1 MPPMHCT
8 NPWGLEL
15 HCAAAVLVAAVFKAR
30 ASAVRAITALARVVD
45 SEFRQ
50 ALAEAKAL
58 CFHQHTTSP
67 GSVGTIGTP

>member
-15 HCAAAVLVAAVFKAR
+15 HCAAAALVAAVCKAS
-30 ASAVRAITALARVVD
+30 ASAVRAITALARVV
-45 SEFRQ
+45 EFRQ